1 MNTSILRNL
10 LPLSLLAT
18 LGPAGLMAQAP
29 THFTIPFDFTVGKQ
43 QFLAGGYQVGRT
55 APSVLIIRAAN
66 GDCVL
71 MTLANTTSSS
81 TIPGKDVLTFDKIG
95 NRYFLSKLSAENYG
109 LELIQPKVE
118 KELLAKRAS
127 RKPIAVVAST
137 LK

>member
-1 MNTSILRNL
+1 
-10 LPLSLLAT
+10 
-18 LGPAGLMAQAP
+18 
-29 THFTIPFDFTVGKQ
+29 
-43 QFLAGGYQVGRT
+43 
-55 APSVLIIRAAN
+55 
-66 GDCVL
+66 